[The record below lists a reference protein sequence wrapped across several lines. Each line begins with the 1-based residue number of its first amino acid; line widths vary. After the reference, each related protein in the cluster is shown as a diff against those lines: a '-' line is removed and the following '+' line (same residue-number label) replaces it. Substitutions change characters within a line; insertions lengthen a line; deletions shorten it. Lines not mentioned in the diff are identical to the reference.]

1 MLFSLFYHK
10 TEPASALKT
19 ISNQSFYHLKNL
31 VTTIFIAHALVLNEF
46 YQKICYNG
54 FNKFLIRKGVYDA

>member
-1 MLFSLFYHK
+1 MLFYLFYHK
-10 TEPASALKT
+10 SEPASALKI
-19 ISNQSFYHLKNL
+19 ISNPSFLSLKKL
-31 VTTIFIAHALVLNEF
+31 VPPLFIAHAWVLNEF

>member
-19 ISNQSFYHLKNL
+19 ISNQSFLSLKNL
-31 VTTIFIAHALVLNEF
+31 VTFIFTAHALVLNEF